1 MAQDFVKFVELQHLQ
16 IFVYDLD
23 YASEFYREVF
33 GFIEMQTHRNLHDSS
48 FAAWFGMSD
57 RANEFGLDF
66 RFMFYPDVLSIKL
79 VSVADK
85 DAETRRKQFE
95 PASHRLTLRAEALG
109 PVSMVVEDL
118 EDTYKLL
125 KRVEE
130 ERKYPIKLFGG
141 PQSCDPID
149 EANIEAS
156 KNSALYGQTE
166 ILEDIR
172 ETFKTRANFGLLDPF
187 GVNWIMCKNVL

>member
-1 MAQDFVKFVELQHLQ
+1 MTHDFVKFVELQHLQ
-16 IFVYDLD
+16 ILVYDLD

-48 FAAWFGMSD
+48 FASWFGMSGKAD
-57 RANEFGLDF
+57 EFGLDF

-79 VSVADK
+79 VSVVDR
-85 DAETRRKQFE
+85 DVETRRNQFE
-95 PASHRLTLRAEALG
+95 PASHRLSIRSEALG
-109 PVSMVVEDL
+109 PVSMVVDDL
-118 EDTYKLL
+118 DETYKLL

-130 ERKYPIKLFGG
+130 ERKYPIKLFGA
-141 PQSCDPID
+141 PQSCDPIT
-149 EANIEAS
+149 ETHIEAS

-187 GVNWIMCKNVL
+187 GVNWIMCRNVI